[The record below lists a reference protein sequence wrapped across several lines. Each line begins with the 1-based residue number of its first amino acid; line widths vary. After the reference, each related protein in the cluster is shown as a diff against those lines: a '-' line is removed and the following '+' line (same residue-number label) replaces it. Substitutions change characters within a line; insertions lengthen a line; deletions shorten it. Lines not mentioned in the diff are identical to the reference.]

1 MQHKLSKFS
10 LGGAIDEVKVE
21 GDEEGESLNEN
32 QFEKLCSNDKV
43 IQSIKQLIDQN
54 KDDTSRKKKEH
65 TEVVKD
71 HKAITSECE

>member
-43 IQSIKQLIDQN
+43 I
-54 KDDTSRKKKEH
+54 
-65 TEVVKD
+65 
-71 HKAITSECE
+71 